1 MERERGQA
9 GIETL
14 IALPVLLLVVLAG
27 GQAVTWA
34 ASSVLAGTAAAAGA
48 RALARAEPAGPA
60 ARSELPGPFGRVAH
74 ISVETGVVHVVLR
87 VPSLVPGVPAFDVSA
102 KAGP

>member
-1 MERERGQA
+1 MDREQGQA

-14 IALPVLLLVVLAG
+14 IALPLLLLVLLAG
-27 GQAVTWA
+27 GQAVAWA

-48 RALARAEPAGPA
+48 RALARGEPAEVA

-74 ISVETGVVHVVLR
+74 VSVESGVVHVVLR
-87 VPSLVPGVPAFDVSA
+87 LPSLVPGIRAFDVSA
-102 KAGP
+102 SAAP